1 MIDIKTIED
10 YLCNLCDSVFNDSI
24 TCDKSYSPEKRV
36 NRAAYVDSAN
46 PNLADQNAVTIC
58 RAKVVENRETRAQCI
73 TDIQKVR
80 ENFVKYGSSLGNG
93 FAIFMDIDYI
103 TMPIKIVAGT
113 QTAFTFTANLK
124 ITAK

>member
-1 MIDIKTIED
+1 MTTLLLIED
-10 YLCNLCDSVFNDSI
+10 YLCNLCDTVFNDGI
-24 TCDKSYSPEKRV
+24 TCDKIYNPEQRV
-36 NRAAYVDSAN
+36 NRAAYVDNATASG
-46 PNLADQNAVTIC
+46 ADQNAITIC
-58 RAKVVENRETRAQCI
+58 RAKIVENRETRAQCI

-103 TMPIKIVAGT
+103 TMPIKIMAGT

>member
-1 MIDIKTIED
+1 MSDIKAIED

-24 TCDKSYSPEKRV
+24 TCDKLYNPEQRS
-36 NRAAYVDSAN
+36 NRAAYVDNTTATI
-46 PNLADQNAVTIC
+46 ADQNDVTVC
-58 RAKVVENRETRAQCI
+58 HAKVVENRETRAQCI
-73 TDIQKVR
+73 SDIQKVR

-103 TMPIKIVAGT
+103 TMPIKIMAGT